1 MMKRIL
7 SLLLAATGVL
17 AGAALLTPPAMASG
31 AYSWIDANGI
41 KHYSD
46 QPPPA
51 SARNP
56 RRLRL
61 STSSSR
67 SIETEAV
74 DAKPSE
80 NQAMARAAGYEEKD
94 IKRNCEIATKNLDA
108 LNAAPPAPKDSEAAA
123 TREQSRAQAQGQVKL
138 FCG

>member
-1 MMKRIL
+1 MKRIL
-7 SLLLAATGVL
+7 SLVFAAATVL
-17 AGAALLTPPAMASG
+17 VAVALSMPSAMASG

-51 SARNP
+51 SAKNP

-67 SIETEAV
+67 SIETEPV
-74 DAKPSE
+74 DAKPSG

-94 IKRNCEIATKNLDA
+94 IKRNCEVATKNLAA
-108 LNAAPPAPKDSEAAA
+108 LNAAPQLLSGSEEAMN
-123 TREQSRAQAQGQVKL
+123 REQARTQAKGQVNL
-138 FCG
+138 FCN

>member
-1 MMKRIL
+1 MMKRVL
-7 SLLLAATGVL
+7 SLLLAAAGVL
-17 AGAALLTPPAMASG
+17 AGAALFVPSAVASG

-46 QPPPA
+46 QPPPP
-51 SARNP
+51 SAKNP

-94 IKRNCEIATKNLDA
+94 IKRNCEIATKNLAA
-108 LNAAPPAPKDSEAAA
+108 LNAAPPPPSGSEEAE
-123 TREQSRAQAQGQVKL
+123 TRERSRAQAQGQVKL

>member
-1 MMKRIL
+1 MKRTL
-7 SLLLAATGVL
+7 SSLLVAAGIF
-17 AGAALLTPPAMASG
+17 AGAAFVTPSVMASG
-31 AYSWIDANGI
+31 AYSWVDANGI

-108 LNAAPPAPKDSEAAA
+108 LNAAPPAPANSEAAA